1 MTHRFALAALAL
13 ALPFSASAAD
23 LPKAQ
28 ALFDAHI
35 KAIGGRKAVEKESDG
50 TLTGTMEVV
59 ENGMKADMRIASL
72 GKNRALT
79 MSIPNV
85 GEFRSGRNGDIVWSM
100 DPMSGPR
107 ILEGKERQDQIEPFE
122 PKYVM
127 RDASLI
133 ESATTTGLSESE
145 GRPCHRVEITW
156 KSGKKTVDCYGV
168 EDKLLLSTESTASTP
183 MGELKQTSH
192 FHEYKPFGAVKA
204 ATLTRAKVGGM
215 TQVFRLS
222 AYDATPP
229 SVDVVAL
236 PAAIQTLV
244 NKAAAPQAGAAKT
257 DETKPATSS
266 QAHESQ

>member
-1 MTHRFALAALAL
+1 MTHRFAFAALAL
-13 ALPFSASAAD
+13 ALPFTAGAAD
-23 LPKAQ
+23 LPKPQ

-35 KAIGGRKAVEKESDG
+35 KAIGGRKAVETESDG
-50 TLTGTMEVV
+50 TLTGSMEIV
-59 ENGMKADMRIASL
+59 ENGMKADMRMASL

-79 MSIPNV
+79 LAIPSV
-85 GEFRSGRNGDIVWSM
+85 GEFRSGRHGDVVWSM

-133 ESATTTGLSESE
+133 ESATTTGLSDSE

-156 KSGKKTVDCYGV
+156 KTGKKTVDCYGV
-168 EDKLLLSTESTASTP
+168 EEKLLLSTESTATTP
-183 MGELKQTSH
+183 MGEIKQTSH
-192 FHEYKPFGAVKA
+192 FHEYKPFGPVKA
-204 ATLTRAKVGGM
+204 ATLTRAKAGGM
-215 TQVFRLS
+215 TQLFRLA

-229 SVDVVAL
+229 SADAVAL

-244 NKAAAPQAGAAKT
+244 NKAAAPKT
-257 DETKPATSS
+257 GDAPKTGEAPPTGS
-266 QAHESQ
+266 QASESK

>member
-1 MTHRFALAALAL
+1 MTRYIALTALAL
-13 ALPFSASAAD
+13 ALPFAASAAD
-23 LPKAQ
+23 LPKPQ

-50 TLTGTMEVV
+50 TLTGSMEIV
-59 ENGMKADMRIASL
+59 ENGLKADMRMASL

-79 MSIPNV
+79 MAIPNV
-85 GEFRSGRNGDIVWSM
+85 GEFRSGRHGDVVWSM

-133 ESATTTGLSESE
+133 ESATTTGLSDSE
-145 GRPCHRVEITW
+145 GRACHRVEISW

-168 EDKLLLSTESTASTP
+168 EDKLLLSTESTVTTP
-183 MGELKQTSH
+183 MGELKQVSH
-192 FHEYKPFGAVKA
+192 FHDYKPFGPVKA
-204 ATLTRAKVGGM
+204 ATLTRAKAGGM

-222 AYDATPP
+222 AYDATSP
-229 SVDVVAL
+229 SADAVAL

-244 NKAAAPQAGAAKT
+244 NKAAEA
-257 DETKPATSS
+257 KPAATGS
-266 QAHESQ
+266 AESK